1 MKNAQPGSKGLLVG
15 LVAAV
20 IILAIAAIV
29 TLTSSGP
36 KPAFTPVEWG
46 IQSNVLGEGQHV
58 ILMTA
63 SVEPL
68 LLDDLQEI
76 GGSLV
81 WPETRVD
88 LCSRYPESDLG
99 LNVRETDEAVPNVII
114 GDIFESTSLYPGCA
128 TNDSMAQAFKE
139 YGLPGSGCLK
149 IKTADTWHE
158 SCAPLDVLPPG

>member
-1 MKNAQPGSKGLLVG
+1 MKTAQPGSKTFLLG

-29 TLTSSGP
+29 YLTGSAP

-46 IQSNVLGEGQHV
+46 IQANALGEGQHV

-63 SVEPL
+63 NVEPL
-68 LLDDLQEI
+68 LLGDLQGI

-81 WPETRVD
+81 WPETRID
-88 LCSRYPESDLG
+88 LCSRYPGSDLG
-99 LNVRETDEAVPNVII
+99 LSVRETDEAVPNVII

-128 TNDSMAQAFKE
+128 TNDSMAQAFNE

-149 IKTADTWHE
+149 IRTADTWHE